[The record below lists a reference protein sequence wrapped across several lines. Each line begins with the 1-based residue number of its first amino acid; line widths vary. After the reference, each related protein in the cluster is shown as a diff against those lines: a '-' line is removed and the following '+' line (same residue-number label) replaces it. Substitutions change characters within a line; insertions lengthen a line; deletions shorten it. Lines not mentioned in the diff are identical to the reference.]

1 MAINFISSKDVPK
14 EYVMHSESNN
24 IELMPYD
31 NANKVVNELFET
43 LLSRYQIFL
52 ETSMR
57 GSDFIFR
64 FSSTVVFQ
72 MSQDKF

>member
-1 MAINFISSKDVPK
+1 MNSK
-14 EYVMHSESNN
+14 SNN

-64 FSSTVVFQ
+64 FSSTVAFQ

>member
-1 MAINFISSKDVPK
+1 
-14 EYVMHSESNN
+14 
-24 IELMPYD
+24 MPYD

-43 LLSRYQIFL
+43 FLSRYQTFL